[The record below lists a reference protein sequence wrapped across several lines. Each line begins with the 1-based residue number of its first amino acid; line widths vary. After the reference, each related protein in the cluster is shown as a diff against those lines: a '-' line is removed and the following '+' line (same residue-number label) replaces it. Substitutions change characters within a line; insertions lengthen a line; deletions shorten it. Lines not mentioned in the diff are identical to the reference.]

1 MDYNEIGKGMV
12 NRHPW
17 ELSRTGVIIREWKKY
32 LDELH
37 KNSAGALKYINI
49 GAGDMYFDE
58 ALLDLYKDDI
68 LYAADLGYDTQGQNV
83 LEKEGRFLT
92 HSLSDI
98 DDNILF
104 DYAIMMDSLEYFPD
118 DEGMVRDLVARVK
131 SGGYLF
137 FTLPAYT
144 KLFSDHDIHVGNLK
158 RYDRKAAEKMFAGI
172 DDIELVYS
180 RHFYFSLYL
189 VRLFQV
195 LTKAKID
202 PDQKVTTGWKH
213 RETSL
218 MTGLVKGVLNLDYA
232 LGRHFPGLSLMMVCK
247 RK

>member
-1 MDYNEIGKGMV
+1 
-12 NRHPW
+12 
-17 ELSRTGVIIREWKKY
+17 
-32 LDELH
+32 
-37 KNSAGALKYINI
+37 
-49 GAGDMYFDE
+49 
-58 ALLDLYKDDI
+58 
-68 LYAADLGYDTQGQNV
+68 
-83 LEKEGRFLT
+83 
-92 HSLSDI
+92 
-98 DDNILF
+98 
-104 DYAIMMDSLEYFPD
+104 MMDSLEYFPD
-118 DEGMVRDLVARVK
+118 DEGMVRDLVSRVK

-158 RYDRKAAEKMFAGI
+158 RYDRKAAEKMFAEIDGI
-172 DDIELVYS
+172 EIVYS

-218 MTGLVKGVLNLDYA
+218 MTRLVKGVLNLDYA
-232 LGRHFPGLSLMMVCK
+232 LGRHFPGLSLMIVCK

>member
-1 MDYNEIGKGMV
+1 MDFNEIGKGMV

-17 ELSRTGVIIREWKKY
+17 ELSRTHVLTKEWKKY
-32 LDELH
+32 LDMMH
-37 KNSAGALKYINI
+37 GKSGMPLKYINI

-58 ALLDLYKDDI
+58 VLLDMYRNDS
-68 LYAADLGYDTQGQNV
+68 LYAADLGYDTKGHKVLNQGRIN
-83 LEKEGRFLT
+83 LT
-92 HSLSDI
+92 HNLSDV
-98 DDNILF
+98 DEGVTF

-118 DEGMVRDLVARVK
+118 DEAMVRSLASRVK
-131 SGGYLF
+131 RGGYLF

-144 KLFSDHDIHVGNLK
+144 KLFSDHDRHVGNLK
-158 RYDRKAAEKMFAGI
+158 RYDRKVTEEMFARIGE
-172 DDIELVYS
+172 IEMVFS

-202 PDQKVTTGWKH
+202 PELKVTTGWTHK
-213 RETSL
+213 ENSL
-218 MTGLVKGVLNLDYA
+218 ITRIVKGILNLDYT
-232 LGRHFPGLSLMMVCK
+232 LGRHFPGLSLMVICK